1 MPPTASLLRRSLLAV
16 SLMAIAGTLWVVLG
30 DRALDWIGRHQA
42 TVLQLA
48 REETALAGLGYV
60 AAVTLGKITP
70 FPGGFLLML
79 TGGYL
84 FGAPLGAVLCALGS
98 GLSAVLVA
106 ALGRRLFPYWIHRR
120 WGHRLVGFEKGLAR
134 NGFHLLLALRLFPV
148 VPAWLANLLP
158 VAFPIP
164 LGQVLAATTLGL
176 LPISFLVGRLGAG
189 LADLT
194 QARHLEPADVLTP
207 DLLLPLAGLA
217 VMALIPVFLRQRR
230 HRRD

>member
-1 MPPTASLLRRSLLAV
+1 MATPRILRNSLLIA
-16 SLMAIAGTLWVVLG
+16 SLMAAAYALWTQG
-30 DRALDWIGRHQA
+30 DGALDWIGQHQE

-48 REETALAGLGYV
+48 REETALAGLCYV

-79 TGGYL
+79 SGGYL
-84 FGAPLGAVLCALGS
+84 FGAPLGALLCALGS

-106 ALGRRLFPYWIHRR
+106 GLGQRLFPQWIHRH
-120 WGHRLVGFEKGLAR
+120 WGHHLAGFEKGLAR

-158 VAFPIP
+158 VAFPVVP
-164 LGQVLAATTLGL
+164 LGQILAATTLGL
-176 LPISFLVGRLGAG
+176 LPMSFLVGRLGAG
-189 LADLT
+189 LADLA

-207 DLLLPLAGLA
+207 GLLLPLAGLA
-217 VMALIPVFLRQRR
+217 VMALIPVFLRWR
-230 HRRD
+230 

>member
-1 MPPTASLLRRSLLAV
+1 
-16 SLMAIAGTLWVVLG
+16 
-30 DRALDWIGRHQA
+30 
-42 TVLQLA
+42 
-48 REETALAGLGYV
+48 
-60 AAVTLGKITP
+60 
-70 FPGGFLLML
+70 LLML

-120 WGHRLVGFEKGLAR
+120 WGHRLTGFEKGLAQ
-134 NGFHLLLALRLFPV
+134 NGFPLLLALRLFPV

-158 VAFPIP
+158 VAFPVP

-194 QARHLEPADVLTP
+194 QARHLEPADVLTL